1 MSETATKTQKLRQFF
16 SPGDFWFSEN
26 TQQQLNICYLA
37 ERPFCKYDDAILT
50 PCNSTDNL
58 EWERPDIHSYQN
70 VFKDIVDFDKDYS
83 ELFNSVQ
90 RHTLM
95 IKIQNLMT
103 KVPSLRTQFNEEN
116 LTFQWKH
123 QVKIKSDMK
132 NMFLKIVKRILKHW
146 KEIKPGLIDQK
157 FCTFRDGQTIVMWSW

>member
-1 MSETATKTQKLRQFF
+1 M
-16 SPGDFWFSEN
+16 
-26 TQQQLNICYLA
+26 
-37 ERPFCKYDDAILT
+37 
-50 PCNSTDNL
+50 
-58 EWERPDIHSYQN
+58 HSYQN

-132 NMFLKIVKRILKHW
+132 NMFLKIVKRLLKH
-146 KEIKPGLIDQK
+146 
-157 FCTFRDGQTIVMWSW
+157 